1 MLDRKIQTL
10 QNLAPASP
18 IYQPFSFCISFRGH
32 KLCPRDTSC
41 VPETLDFVSRTL
53 EDVLRRRST
62 ESGGPPP
69 LDLTCAHAIDVS

>member
-1 MLDRKIQTL
+1 MRVLVCKIQTL
-10 QNLAPASP
+10 CRILLQPAQFINLSLSAYPSGDK
-18 IYQPFSFCISFRGH
+18 SCIAA
-32 KLCPRDTSC
+32 
-41 VPETLDFVSRTL
+41 TLDFVSRTL